1 MTIDEVN
8 QHYAIVSVGNRMVVM
23 QTATDGS
30 IVELWDYEH
39 FKKRFIKERVKVRT
53 AAGKEKM
60 MQLADFWLG
69 HPRGRAYDKLV
80 YSMPGSHTPAGE
92 RDYNGWQGFS
102 VKPKPGDWSL
112 NRAHL
117 HDIICRGDEE
127 AFTWVMNWIA
137 ALVQLPGRHA
147 WVALVLMGGQGIGK
161 GHLANNMIGRLFG
174 SQQYIHILGSGQL
187 TADHNEHLSGK
198 VYIYADESTW
208 GGDPRAAAKIKG
220 LVTEDSIPI
229 HRKFLKMVDEPS
241 MLHIAIASNN
251 EWPIPIESGDRRF
264 TILAVSEEKK
274 QDQSYFGQLLLELAN
289 GGRAA
294 LLADLLSYKVDDNML
309 RTPYNTAAKA
319 QVAVQSMKA
328 IEHWWFE
335 ILERGTIFDD
345 LWPTQILKRD
355 LHSNYLA
362 FLDRHHKQSKERRS
376 TETEM
381 GKFLKR
387 VAPLTQQMT
396 VNGTRERWVTV
407 SPLEFCRAEWL
418 KTAGWKSNYAWDD
431 DAAELSDTWEPP
443 SPATDVDEM

>member
-53 AAGKEKM
+53 AAGKVKT
-60 MQLADFWLG
+60 MQLADFWLS

-80 YSMPGSHTPAGE
+80 YAMPGSYTPAGE
-92 RDYNGWQGFS
+92 RDYNGWQGFT
-102 VKPKPGDWSL
+102 VQPKAGDWSL

-117 HDIICRGDEE
+117 REIICCGNDEWF
-127 AFTWVMNWIA
+127 AWVINWLA

-147 WVALVLMGGQGIGK
+147 WTALVLMGEQGIGK
-161 GHLANNMIGRLFG
+161 GYFANNMIGRLFG

-187 TADHNEHLSGK
+187 TAEHNEHLSGK

-220 LVTEDSIPI
+220 LVTEDTIPI

-241 MLHIAIASNN
+241 MLHIVIASNN
-251 EWPIPIESGDRRF
+251 EWPIPIEAGDRRF
-264 TILAVSEEKK
+264 SILAVSEEKK
-274 QDQSYFGQLLLELAN
+274 QDQHYFGQLLLELAN

-294 LLADLLSYKVDDNML
+294 MLADLLSYKVDDNML
-309 RTPYNTAAKA
+309 RTPLNTAAKA
-319 QVAVQSMKA
+319 AVAVHSMKT

-335 ILERGTIFDD
+335 LLQRGTIFDD
-345 LWPTQILKRD
+345 VWPTQIVRSD
-355 LHSNYLA
+355 LHDSYIK
-362 FLDRHHKQSKERRS
+362 FLDRHHKQSRDPHATATELGMFLRRF
-376 TETEM
+376 TP
-381 GKFLKR
+381 
-387 VAPLTQQMT
+387 VQQKVT
-396 VNGTRERWVTV
+396 VNGTRTFIIYVPALEACRLEWVKAVRWPT
-407 SPLEFCRAEWL
+407 
-418 KTAGWKSNYAWDD
+418 NYRWDD
-431 DAAELSDTWEPP
+431 EEIEAGEAIELPKDI
-443 SPATDVDEM
+443 DEM

>member
-1 MTIDEVN
+1 M
-8 QHYAIVSVGNRMVVM
+8 
-23 QTATDGS
+23 
-30 IVELWDYEH
+30 
-39 FKKRFIKERVKVRT
+39 
-53 AAGKEKM
+53 
-60 MQLADFWLG
+60 
-69 HPRGRAYDKLV
+69 
-80 YSMPGSHTPAGE
+80 
-92 RDYNGWQGFS
+92 
-102 VKPKPGDWSL
+102 
-112 NRAHL
+112 
-117 HDIICRGDEE
+117 
-127 AFTWVMNWIA
+127 
-137 ALVQLPGRHA
+137 
-147 WVALVLMGGQGIGK
+147 
-161 GHLANNMIGRLFG
+161 
-174 SQQYIHILGSGQL
+174 
-187 TADHNEHLSGK
+187 
-198 VYIYADESTW
+198 
-208 GGDPRAAAKIKG
+208 
-220 LVTEDSIPI
+220 
-229 HRKFLKMVDEPS
+229 
-241 MLHIAIASNN
+241 
-251 EWPIPIESGDRRF
+251 
-264 TILAVSEEKK
+264 
-274 QDQSYFGQLLLELAN
+274 
-289 GGRAA
+289 
-294 LLADLLSYKVDDNML
+294 SYKVDDNML

-418 KTAGWKSNYAWDD
+418 KTAGWKSDYAWDD